1 LDKNWADMT
10 PDERQES
17 LFQSWLSPQ
26 GVKFSSA
33 KSEKAYKD
41 RVTRLKTAI
50 QMKKLPDRVP
60 IVPMTG
66 FFPSYNAGLTPKDV
80 MYDYSKIPPAWKKYV
95 TDYNPDAHGGA
106 MVAVPGKFYEILDYK
121 LYSWPG
127 HGVAANHTYQA
138 LEGEY
143 MKADEYDALIQDP
156 SDFFRSTY
164 FPRIFAALQGLA
176 IPGPLTNVLEIYGG
190 FTTVN
195 LMLYG
200 LPPVQAALKTLMEAG
215 AEALKWGEV
224 VIALDA
230 ELSGMGYP
238 DFFGGGCK
246 APFDTL
252 GDTLRGTRGIMMD
265 MYRQPAKLLKALEVF
280 TPLMIKMGSSAAKH
294 NGNPIVFIPLHK
306 GADGFLSDEQFKRF
320 YWPTL
325 RQVLLGLI
333 NEGCVPFP
341 WAEGG
346 YNSRLEVV
354 ADLPPGKV
362 IWGFDAT
369 DMARAKKVLGKVS
382 CVTGNVPMSLL
393 QIGTTAEIKAA
404 VKKLTDACAKDGG
417 YIMMNGASIDEAKPE
432 NMKTWI
438 DYSQEYGVY
447 K

>member
-1 LDKNWADMT
+1 MDKNWAEMT
-10 PDERQES
+10 SNERQES

-26 GVKFSSA
+26 GVKFA
-33 KSEKAYKD
+33 DAGSEKAYRD
-41 RVTRLKTAI
+41 RVARLKNAVR
-50 QMKKLPDRVP
+50 MDKLPDRVP

-66 FFPSYNAGLTPKDV
+66 FFPAFNAGLTPQDV
-80 MYDYSKIPPAWKKYV
+80 MYDYAKIPPAWKKYV
-95 TDYNPDAHGGA
+95 MDYSPDAHGGA

-127 HGVAANHTYQA
+127 HGLGPTHTYQA
-138 LEGEY
+138 IEGEY
-143 MKADEYDALIQDP
+143 MKANEYDALIQDP
-156 SDFFRSTY
+156 SDYFRGVY
-164 FPRIFAALQGLA
+164 FPRIFASLQGLSHLA
-176 IPGPLTNVLEIYGG
+176 PLTNVLEIYGG

-200 LPPVQAALKTLMEAG
+200 LPPVQDALKKLMEAG
-215 AEALKWGEV
+215 SEALKWIEV
-224 VIALDA
+224 VGPLDKD
-230 ELSGMGYP
+230 LSAMGYP

-246 APFDTL
+246 APFDTI

-280 TPLMIKMGSSAAKH
+280 TPIMVKMGASAAKM
-294 NGNPIVFIPLHK
+294 NGCPVVFIPLHK
-306 GADGFLSDEQFKRF
+306 GADGFLSDEQFKKF

-333 NEGCVPFP
+333 DEGCVPFP

-346 YNSRLEVV
+346 YNSRLEIV
-354 ADLPPGKV
+354 ADLPPGKA

-369 DMARAKKVLGKVS
+369 DMARAKKVLGKVA

-393 QIGTTAEIKAA
+393 QIGSQAEIKAY
-404 VKKLTDACAKDGG
+404 VKKLMDACSHDGG

-432 NMKTWI
+432 NMKAWI
-438 DYSQEYGVY
+438 DYSLEYGVY